1 MSMNPGASTR
11 SSASTVRA
19 AAAPERDPIAAM
31 RAPDTPTSARYQAP
45 PLPSTIRAPRTSRSN
60 GSGGLAADAPAIATE
75 TRLAAARSAFR
86 PGAMCCPERRLML
99 SEVYGIRRR
108 PLCYPPPDAPS
119 HLERSRVAPGGA
131 RRFRRLPSRPRGVRA
146 KGLGHG
152 DGVRVALS
160 RPAGGGGGGPR
171 RGGGRGGG

>member
-31 RAPDTPTSARYQAP
+31 RPPDTPTSARYQAP

-60 GSGGLAADAPAIATE
+60 GSGRLAADAPAIATE

-99 SEVYGIRRR
+99 SEVYGI
-108 PLCYPPPDAPS
+108 
-119 HLERSRVAPGGA
+119 
-131 RRFRRLPSRPRGVRA
+131 
-146 KGLGHG
+146 
-152 DGVRVALS
+152 
-160 RPAGGGGGGPR
+160 AGGPSATLRPMRLLTSSAPAWLQAVLDDFDAFLLDHAACERKASGTAM
-171 RGGGRGGG
+171 